1 MSKVTSPRWR
11 MRAACALTAA
21 LGLVAPVAF
30 AQTQARPCSQPAPL
44 RLQVFEGSIINMQA
58 IVAMKQGIL
67 QKHCLVGTL
76 VPIVNTPLSVTATMN
91 GTVDL
96 INTGTDNIVAARAQ
110 GIKLKM
116 VANIADRA
124 IYSLVV
130 RKEHVKPSYRETLEA
145 LRGKK
150 IGVVVVGGS
159 NEFHARLYFTD
170 EGMPANS
177 VTYVSLGLT
186 NSMLMALDKGTVD
199 AVVFFGT
206 AQDMAAAKGLGV
218 IVSDARIPAGKQNP
232 VPKTFQALAP
242 TSLLWAAQE
251 SFIQK
256 NQDAMLRFKNAMA
269 EASAWIR
276 DPANR
281 SKLYEVMKDQLV
293 VPADVP
299 GADKVY
305 RDSIDTYAGMT
316 SSTLSRDAVK
326 AYIDF
331 TVAARDVKTTLTV
344 DDLVWDG
351 RK

>member
-1 MSKVTSPRWR
+1 MSKVNYFRWR
-11 MRAACALTAA
+11 LRAVCALTAV
-21 LGLVAPVAF
+21 LGLGAPAIF
-30 AQTQARPCSQPAPL
+30 AQAQPQSCSQPTPL
-44 RLQVFEGSIINMQA
+44 RIQVFEGSIINMQA
-58 IVAMKQGIL
+58 IVAMKQGFL
-67 QKHCLVGTL
+67 QKHCLAGSL

-96 INTGTDNIVAARAQ
+96 INSGTDNIVAARAQ

-116 VANIADRA
+116 VSNIADRA

-130 RKEHVKPSYRETLEA
+130 RKELVKPSYRETLQA
-145 LRGKK
+145 LSGKK
-150 IGVVVVGGS
+150 VGVVVVGGS
-159 NEFHARLYFTD
+159 NEFHARLHFTD

-186 NSMLMALDKGTVD
+186 NSMLMALEKGTVD

-206 AQDMAAAKGLGV
+206 AQDMAVAKGMGV
-218 IVSDARIPAGKQNP
+218 IVSDSRKPVGPNNP
-232 VPKTFQALAP
+232 VPKSFQVLGP

-256 NQDAMLRFKNAMA
+256 NPEAILRFKVAMT
-269 EASAWIR
+269 EASAWTR

-281 SKLYEVMKDQLV
+281 SKLYELMKDQLAI
-293 VPADVP
+293 PGDVP
-299 GADKVY
+299 GAEKIY
-305 RDSIDTYAGMT
+305 RDSIDTYAAMT

-344 DDLVWDG
+344 DELVWDG

>member
-1 MSKVTSPRWR
+1 MSRITSIRWPLR
-11 MRAACALTAA
+11 TACALAA
-21 LGLVAPVAF
+21 TLGLAAPTAF
-30 AQTQARPCSQPAPL
+30 AQAQPRPCTQPTPV
-44 RLQVFEGSIINMQA
+44 RLQVFEGSVINMQA
-58 IVAMKQGIL
+58 IVAMKQGFL
-67 QKHCLVGTL
+67 QKHCLTGSL

-110 GIKLKM
+110 GIKLK
-116 VANIADRA
+116 VVSNIANRA
-124 IYSLVV
+124 IYSMVV

-145 LRGKK
+145 LKGKK

-159 NEFHARLYFTD
+159 NEFHARLHFTD

-186 NSMLMALDKGTVD
+186 NSMLMGLEKGTVD
-199 AVVFFGT
+199 AVVFFGA
-206 AQDMAAAKGLGV
+206 AQDMAVAKNLGV
-218 IVSDARIPAGKQNP
+218 MVSDSRKPAGPKNP

-256 NQDAMLRFKNAMA
+256 NPEAVERFKDAMA
-269 EASAWIR
+269 ETSAWIR

-281 SKLYEVMKDQLV
+281 SKLYELMKDQLV

-299 GADKVY
+299 EADKVY
-305 RDSIDTYAGMT
+305 RESIDIYAGMT
-316 SSTLSRDAVK
+316 SATLSRDAVK

-344 DDLVWDG
+344 DDLIWDG

>member
-1 MSKVTSPRWR
+1 MSKATYPRWSLR
-11 MRAACALTAA
+11 VACALAAA
-21 LGLVAPVAF
+21 LGLGVPTAF
-30 AQTQARPCSQPAPL
+30 AQPQPQLCAQSTPI

-67 QKHCLVGTL
+67 QKHCLTASL
-76 VPIVNTPLSVTATMN
+76 VPIVNTPLSVTATLN

-96 INTGTDNIVAARAQ
+96 INSGTDNIVAARAQ

-116 VANIADRA
+116 VSNIADRA

-130 RKEHVKPSYRETLEA
+130 RKEHVKASYRETLEA
-145 LRGKK
+145 LKGKK

-159 NEFHARLYFTD
+159 NEFHARLHFTD

-186 NSMLMALDKGTVD
+186 NSMLMALEKGTVD

-206 AQDMAAAKGLGV
+206 AQDMAVAKNLGV
-218 IVSDARIPAGKQNP
+218 MVSDTRKPAGPKNP
-232 VPKTFQALAP
+232 VPKTFQALGP

-251 SFIQK
+251 TFLQK
-256 NQDAMLRFKNAMA
+256 NPEAMGRFKDAMA

-281 SKLYEVMKDQLV
+281 NKLYELMKDQLV

-305 RDSIDTYAGMT
+305 RDSIDIYAGMT
-316 SSTLSRDAVK
+316 SAQLSRDAVK

-331 TVAARDVKTTLTV
+331 TVAARDVKTMLTV